1 MPNWVSNIVKVEGLS
16 EKDLFTKYEDG
27 SVGFDFNKLIPMPP
41 ELDVADGGITDVAI
55 DSVISLF
62 GYKPRSPWYD
72 KSVEQFVKEGR
83 FQELLNQGLQYITNR
98 VKYGATTWYDWCN
111 HHWNTKWN
119 ACYTKHPSPDVVYFD
134 TAWSTPDPIIKELS
148 ILFPEKS
155 IHHWFFE
162 ESGAYSGYEITRN
175 GVVVYS
181 EIDDPGSEAMNMRYG
196 FINSNGNVLSKWGV
210 PCPILYLEEREY
222 NPLGLNCVYYLGER
236 TLSNLGLI

>member
-27 SVGFDFNKLIPMPP
+27 SVGFDFNKLIQMPP
-41 ELDVADGGITDVAI
+41 ELDVTDGGITDVAI

-111 HHWNTKWN
+111 QHW
-119 ACYTKHPSPDVVYFD
+119 
-134 TAWSTPDPIIKELS
+134 
-148 ILFPEKS
+148 IL
-155 IHHWFFE
+155 
-162 ESGAYSGYEITRN
+162 N
-175 GVVVYS
+175 GMLVILNIQVQMSY
-181 EIDDPGSEAMNMRYG
+181 IL
-196 FINSNGNVLSKWGV
+196 IQHGV
-210 PCPILYLEEREY
+210 PQIL
-222 NPLGLNCVYYLGER
+222 
-236 TLSNLGLI
+236 S